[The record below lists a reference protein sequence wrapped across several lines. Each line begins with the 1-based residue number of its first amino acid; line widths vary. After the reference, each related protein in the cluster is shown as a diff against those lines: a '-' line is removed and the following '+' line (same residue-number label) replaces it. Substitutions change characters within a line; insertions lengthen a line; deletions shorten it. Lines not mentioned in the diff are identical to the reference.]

1 MKYKIQLTMKKLILL
16 GTAILVCQLSSAQW
30 FGQNNIKGNGNVVQE
45 KRTTESYDQ
54 IKMAGF
60 FDVELVS
67 GTEGS
72 ITITGEENLIP
83 HIITEVKGNELVIK
97 TENGYNLQPSKRT
110 GILVKVS
117 FESLDEVNLTG
128 SGNIIG
134 KDVIRAESLKTKL
147 TGSGDIQLHLETES
161 VETAL
166 VGSGDIE
173 LKGTTQKVVHQVT
186 GSGDI
191 DAYDLKAT
199 DAEANISGSGDINLH
214 CDGSLMVR
222 ISGSGDV
229 SYVGNP
235 SKEDTKI
242 AGSGDVT
249 RE

>member
-1 MKYKIQLTMKKLILL
+1 MKKLILL
-16 GTAILVCQLSSAQW
+16 GCAILVCQLTNAQW
-30 FGQNNIKGNGNVVQE
+30 FGQNNIKGNGNVIQK
-45 KRTTESYDQ
+45 KRSTASYDQ

-83 HIITEVKGNELVIK
+83 HIITEVDGNELIIK
-97 TENGYNLQPSKRT
+97 TENGYNLQTSKRT
-110 GILVKVS
+110 GILVQVP
-117 FESLDEVNLTG
+117 FESLDEVSLTG

-134 KDVIRAESLKTKL
+134 KDVIKSTAFKTKL
-147 TGSGDIQLHLETES
+147 TGSGDLQLSLDAES
-161 VETAL
+161 VESML
-166 VGSGDIE
+166 VGSGDIQ
-173 LKGTTQKVVHQVT
+173 LQGTTQKVLHQIT

-191 DAYDLKAT
+191 DAFDLKAT

-214 CDGSLMVR
+214 CDGTLKVR

-229 SYVGNP
+229 NYVGNP
-235 SKEDTKI
+235 SKEDSKI
-242 AGSGDVT
+242 AGSGDVS